1 MPFPFSKAAL
11 IEKNKAAIAAAQAVI
26 NRLNQIG
33 GLSAASEKKRLAQRT
48 RAKNLITQLQTV
60 NAHLKAA
67 GTVVQPLSDAEAE
80 ELNRLGNVLDEQIAS
95 DAILNA
101 KLDFVK
107 SVLDDVGRL
116 QAIVRSAQT

>member
-1 MPFPFSKAAL
+1 MPFQFSKAAL

-48 RAKNLITQLQTV
+48 RAKNLITQMQTV
-60 NAHLKAA
+60 NANLKAA
-67 GTVVQPLSDAEAE
+67 GTVVEPLSDAVAE
-80 ELNRLGNVLDEQIAS
+80 ELNKLGNKLDEQIAS

-101 KLDFVK
+101 TLDFVT
-107 SVLDDVGRL
+107 SVLDDVRRL
-116 QAIVRSAQT
+116 QAIVRSA

>member
-1 MPFPFSKAAL
+1 MPFQFSKAAL

-48 RAKNLITQLQTV
+48 RAKNLITQMQTV
-60 NAHLKAA
+60 NANLKAA
-67 GTVVQPLSDAEAE
+67 GTVVEPLSDAVAE
-80 ELNRLGNVLDEQIAS
+80 ELNKLGNKLDEQIAS

-101 KLDFVK
+101 TLDSVT
-107 SVLDDVGRL
+107 SVLDDVRRL
-116 QAIVRSAQT
+116 QAIVRSA